1 MDQCLA
7 AVWRLLR
14 LTVERERGVRTSG
27 AYHWLLLSEGGGGL
41 KERGEDEERGWE
53 RGCVRKE
60 EGKQGGQMIMSL
72 CACAGACFF
81 HL

>member
-1 MDQCLA
+1 M
-7 AVWRLLR
+7 
-14 LTVERERGVRTSG
+14 ERERGVRTSG

-72 CACAGACFF
+72 CVCVPAHVSFTYEYICF
-81 HL
+81 